1 MSALPEVN
9 AAGERATIQ
18 AMPTS
23 RVAAG
28 RSALLMPRTCE
39 LMTTVN
45 CVTHPRDQADIGMQL
60 DRSADVDGL
69 RLGDDPVGIVDV
81 AAGKVF
87 EQVVAIEAA
96 ATLA

>member
-1 MSALPEVN
+1 
-9 AAGERATIQ
+9 
-18 AMPTS
+18 
-23 RVAAG
+23 
-28 RSALLMPRTCE
+28 MPRNMRQ
-39 LMTTVN
+39 LMTKLIN
-45 CVTHPRDQADIGMQL
+45 CVDSTIRDQADIGMQL

-87 EQVVAIEAA
+87 EQVVAMEAA